1 MLIIRK
7 GSGHDMME
15 IQCVAA
21 NPRPEKKAKTANKL
35 GVLEKVLRWFRRGPS
50 SQAGPKSAGCS
61 LRSWLFS
68 CSYERCERLEGK
80 IVSLRLLRSIETIWV
95 WSKDPNKRL
104 HAKGPPAGFLFR
116 VSLASPSRGK
126 GEGSKGNGS
135 KKLRAPCQGQL
146 VLDGF

>member
-21 NPRPEKKAKTANKL
+21 HPRPEKKAKTANKL

-50 SQAGPKSAGCS
+50 SQAGPKRAGCS

-80 IVSLRLLRSIETIWV
+80 LRSY
-95 WSKDPNKRL
+95 
-104 HAKGPPAGFLFR
+104 H
-116 VSLASPSRGK
+116 
-126 GEGSKGNGS
+126 
-135 KKLRAPCQGQL
+135 
-146 VLDGF
+146 